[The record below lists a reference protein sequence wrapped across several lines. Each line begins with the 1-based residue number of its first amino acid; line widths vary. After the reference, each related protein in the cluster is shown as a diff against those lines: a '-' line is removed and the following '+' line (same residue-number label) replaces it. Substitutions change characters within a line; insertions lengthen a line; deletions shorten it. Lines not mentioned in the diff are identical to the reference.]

1 MNVSE
6 HHNAKAVELVNEI
19 VRGPIQAGGDLT
31 SVLVLLES
39 VITGVCLAT
48 IKLGG
53 DELVLDEVM
62 KNAKVR
68 LAKARLQ
75 NITPRGRS

>member
-1 MNVSE
+1 MNVTE
-6 HHNAKAVELVNEI
+6 HHNKEAPRIVREI
-19 VRGPIQAGGDLT
+19 VHGPLQAGGDLK

-53 DELVLDEVM
+53 DEPVLDKVM
-62 KNAKVR
+62 EG
-68 LAKARLQ
+68 AKARLAEARLG
-75 NITPRGRS
+75 NIKTGGRA

>member
-6 HHNAKAVELVNEI
+6 HHNAKAPEIVNEI
-19 VRGPIQAGGDLT
+19 VRGPIMAGGDLK

-48 IKLGG
+48 IRLGG
-53 DELVLDEVM
+53 DELVLDEVV
-62 KNAKVR
+62 KNAKER
-68 LAKARLQ
+68 LAKARLKD
-75 NITPRGRS
+75 IAPGGRA